1 MTDDF
6 DTTGSSSGPSLPPS
20 AATGPGPTSG
30 PAGPARRPGGL
41 PTAATHRIALA
52 AGIVAVLG
60 TLAVSVAL
68 RTGGPAPAPV
78 SAATIVA
85 NPTAQATP
93 RVVVDTQYVQA
104 PAPTA
109 NPDPIIVPAPV
120 ATQPPVRIVRVVKPA
135 AGGEQ
140 EGDDGQESEG
150 GSDD

>member
-6 DTTGSSSGPSLPPS
+6 DATGSSSGPSSLPS

-60 TLAVSVAL
+60 TLAVSIALSKGNLTPTPVDTATVVAQ
-68 RTGGPAPAPV
+68 A
-78 SAATIVA
+78 
-85 NPTAQATP
+85 TAQATP
-93 RVVVDTQYVQA
+93 RIVVDTQYVQA

-109 NPDPIIVPAPV
+109 NPKPIIVPAPV
-120 ATQPPVRIVRVVKPA
+120 ATQPPVQIIRIVKPA
-135 AGGEQ
+135 AGGEP
-140 EGDDGQESEG
+140 GDGNETEG